1 MLKYYIAYKKLIK
14 IGLDLIGQ
22 ILYTK
27 SNNEITGKV
36 MYNFA
41 APLFWYKFVFLAE
54 IMIAEMLIVYRMK
67 RKKHFVKRVFLAL
80 FCVVVLTFVLPV
92 PFYNAVY
99 SSFLFLIIFIYTLIA
114 LKFCFDEPWGNV
126 VYCGFFSY
134 HWLRLKHYFDIALP
148 DEMTTLPDYQKE
160 KMKKDGWMFP
170 LNFINSRITVC
181 GNVQVT
187 TEELYIRHFDK
198 FFDYLFTFNIGEE
211 NSRINR
217 YYRQAIFNYKN
228 KCYYSCAVSLFPIIE
243 SYHQYMT
250 NFHENKFYR
259 IKDNL
264 GKIGDKI
271 ENVNQIYDINI
282 TYYINLVKQFNDL
295 AKNHYFNSS
304 LDRKNEPEIINR
316 NRIMHG
322 VFSREISKKDC
333 LQLFCVISNMI
344 VIKNIIDAND
354 SMDEIEE
361 ELKMLHSE
369 EC

>member
-1 MLKYYIAYKKLIK
+1 MREISVFQMEQEYILGYTKNINSLEEKLSQDYSTLKEIERDYNENQEKYKKEYVAAK
-14 IGLDLIGQ
+14 IN
-22 ILYTK
+22 YFK
-27 SNNEITGKV
+27 N
-36 MYNFA
+36 
-41 APLFWYKFVFLAE
+41 
-54 IMIAEMLIVYRMK
+54 
-67 RKKHFVKRVFLAL
+67 KHL
-80 FCVVVLTFVLPV
+80 
-92 PFYNAVY
+92 
-99 SSFLFLIIFIYTLIA
+99 
-114 LKFCFDEPWGNV
+114 
-126 VYCGFFSY
+126 Y

-181 GNVQVT
+181 GNVKVT

-198 FFDYLFTFNIGEE
+198 FFDSLFTFNIGEE

-271 ENVNQIYDINI
+271 ENVKQIYDINI

-304 LDRKNEPEIINR
+304 LDRKIEPEIINR